1 MSHFNGNDLIFLTV
15 FVRDSLNTRTCSDLV
30 ESQTILKVENIVE
43 YYKNRTNF
51 LGEGEFLWKVVT
63 SWVSLHTNL
72 H

>member
-1 MSHFNGNDLIFLTV
+1 MSHFNGNDLIFFTV
-15 FVRDSLNTRTCSDLV
+15 FVKIVLTLEPVQTV

-43 YYKNRTNF
+43 YYQNQTNF
-51 LGEGEFLWKVVT
+51 LGKGEFLWKAVT